1 MPELVIVKQSRRSKY
16 GNVKTKINGQ
26 TFDSKKEATR
36 YIVLKSYQ
44 TQKKISG
51 LKTQVPFKI
60 EINGELVCK
69 YVADFVYYDQN
80 GKKIVEDTKGMKTA
94 IYKLKKKLMK
104 AVLGIEIV
112 ES

>member
-1 MPELVIVKQSRRSKY
+1 MPELVIVKQSRQSKY

-26 TFDSKKEATR
+26 IFDSKKEATR
-36 YIVLKSYQ
+36 FLVLKSELQ
-44 TQKKISG
+44 QKKITG

-60 EINGELVCK
+60 EINGDLICK
-69 YVADFVYYDQN
+69 YVADFVYYDKAGN
-80 GKKIVEDTKGMKTA
+80 RIVEDTKGMKTA

-104 AVLGIEIV
+104 AVLGIEIK